1 MTALKFG
8 TSGWRGIIAA
18 DFTFANARLVCQGIA
33 DYIKQESSPAAGI
46 VIGYDTRFLS
56 EDFAALAVEVMAGNN
71 LPSYL
76 GVRSMP
82 TPVVTFAILAGRHA
96 GGITVTASHNPGE
109 YNGIKFSPAWGGPAP
124 TAVTKIIEQ
133 NIRSLDETKV
143 QWLPLAEARRQG
155 LVHDLDPREAYLQD
169 LATKIDVGVI
179 RQARLKI
186 VLDLLYGTAVGYL
199 DRFLEEVGVHTSIL
213 HDWRDPYFGGQ
224 KPEPKEDCLTELS
237 QEVQASRAHLGL
249 AVDPDAD
256 RFGVVDH
263 QGQYHPAN
271 LILALLLDYL
281 VKTRGWRQ
289 GVAKSVATTHLIDR
303 VAAYHGLPVYETRVG
318 FKHLA
323 AYLLNNQV
331 AMIGEEA
338 DGFSMRGHLP
348 EKDGILAC
356 LLITEMVA
364 RTGKNIPQLR
374 DDLFA
379 RVGPLYT
386 RRLDL
391 RLTPEVKAKLM
402 ARLGQPLDRLAGQT
416 VVQHVTLEGH
426 KFILKDGS
434 WVCLRPSGTEP
445 VVRVYLEAGSPDQLD
460 RLQRATT
467 AFLQKV

>member
-1 MTALKFG
+1 MAVLKFG

-33 DYIKQESSPAAGI
+33 EYLKQAGNTSQGVI
-46 VIGYDTRFLS
+46 IGYDTRFLS
-56 EDFAALAVEVMAGNN
+56 EDFAALAAEIMAGNGI
-71 LPSYL
+71 PSFL
-76 GVRSMP
+76 GVRTIP

-124 TAVTKIIEQ
+124 SAVTKVIE
-133 NIRSLDETKV
+133 NHIRHLQDDQV
-143 QWLPLAEARRQG
+143 QWLPLTEARQQG

-169 LATKIDVGVI
+169 LATKIDVSVI
-179 RQARLKI
+179 RRAGLKI
-186 VLDLLYGTAVGYL
+186 VVDPLYGTAVGYL
-199 DRFLEEVGVHTSIL
+199 DRFLIEAGVEVNLL

-224 KPEPKEDCLTELS
+224 KPEPTADALAELS
-237 QEVQASRAHLGL
+237 QEVQASQAHLGL

-289 GVAKSVATTHLIDR
+289 GVARSVATSHLIDR
-303 VAAYHGLPVYETRVG
+303 VAAYHGLPVYETKVG

-323 AYLLNNQV
+323 AYLLDGRA

-338 DGFSMRGHLP
+338 DGFTMRGHLP
-348 EKDGILAC
+348 EKDGMLAG
-356 LLITEMVA
+356 LLITEMIA
-364 RTGKNIPQLR
+364 RTGKNLPQLR
-374 DDLFA
+374 DELFA
-379 RVGPLYT
+379 LVGPLYT

-391 RLTPEVKAKLM
+391 RLSVDAQ
-402 ARLGQPLDRLAGQT
+402 ARLLERLAQT
-416 VVQHVTLEGH
+416 PASLAGRSVVQHVTLEGH
-426 KFILKDGS
+426 KFILDDGS

-445 VVRVYLEAGSPDQLD
+445 VVRVYLEAGTPADLE
-460 RLQRATT
+460 RLHQATAT
-467 AFLQKV
+467 LLEKV